1 MTENFDYD
9 FFNFNRDKKIK
20 FKTKTLNINLNLLL
34 LLLQKIRDVLKTKE
48 DIDLMNKNLEENNR
62 IISGLKNELESLKKE
77 LDETRNNQHEF
88 LSNFKENL
96 VVIKNLREDFGKELY
111 EFKLLKGQLQR
122 KILDKF
128 EEELQKDLEV
138 NRESLKKDTGDYIEL
153 RKKVAEILS
162 KLNLTSDEINKFV
175 EISKNIKKEDFEL
188 TKFARHLMEMD
199 REKLELMRKIDTLE
213 RLISKIRR
221 RELVR

>member
-1 MTENFDYD
+1 M
-9 FFNFNRDKKIK
+9 
-20 FKTKTLNINLNLLL
+20 
-34 LLLQKIRDVLKTKE
+34 LQKIK
-48 DIDLMNKNLEENNR
+48 DLMKVKEVIDIINRNIEENNK
-62 IISGLKNELESLKKE
+62 IISDLKGELESLKKG
-77 LDETRNNQHEF
+77 LTETIKIQDEF
-88 LSNFKENL
+88 LKNFRENL
-96 VVIKNLREDFGKELY
+96 FVVKNLKDDFGKEIY

-138 NRESLKKDTGDYIEL
+138 NREALKKDTQDYNEL

-162 KLNLTSDEINKFV
+162 RLNLTTEEIIKFV
-175 EISKNIKKEDFEL
+175 EISKSIKKEDFEL
-188 TKFARHLMEMD
+188 TKFARHLLEMD

-213 RLISKIRR
+213 RLVSKIRR